1 MVHNMDQ
8 LSRHIVGKITQ
19 FLSEIYPLTV
29 WGKIFL
35 ISGTLKAYASRNLK
49 IAFLELSAKKDIFR
63 FRFYNFEFS
72 DGLKSLTPIRES
84 WKKIQIP
91 GNE

>member
-1 MVHNMDQ
+1 MVHDMEQ

-19 FLSEIYPLTV
+19 FLSEIYPLTQIIKMGTV
-29 WGKIFL
+29 WGKILL
-35 ISGTLKAYASRNLK
+35 ISGTLKACAYDSRNLK

-72 DGLKSLTPIRES
+72 DGLKSF
-84 WKKIQIP
+84 
-91 GNE
+91 